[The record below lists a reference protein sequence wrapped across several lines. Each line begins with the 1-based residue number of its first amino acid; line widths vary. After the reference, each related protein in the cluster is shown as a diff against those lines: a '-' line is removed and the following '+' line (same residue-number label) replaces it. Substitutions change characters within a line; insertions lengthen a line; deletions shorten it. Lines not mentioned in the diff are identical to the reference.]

1 METNTLKFPNVER
14 VLKAYADSAGDTYR
28 SYMQLGGK
36 DASGKLS
43 QSAKADVRI
52 EGTKYQV
59 VMHLEEYWK
68 WVENGRPP
76 YGKVK
81 MRDENGKLREPF
93 TKFPPPNV
101 IRKWIEVKPVIPRP
115 MKNGKLPTIN
125 QLAYLIGRKIAT
137 VGIVPS
143 PVLELT
149 VDDLNERFMGEL
161 KEALAQDLG
170 YMLKASMRSA
180 FE

>member
-28 SYMQLGGK
+28 SYMRLGGK

-52 EGTKYQV
+52 EGTSYQV
-59 VMHLEEYWK
+59 VMQLEEYWK
-68 WVENGRPP
+68 WVESGRKA
-76 YGKVK
+76 G
-81 MRDENGKLREPF
+81 G
-93 TKFPPPNV
+93 KFPPLTK
-101 IRKWIEVKPVIPRP
+101 IREWIDVKPITPRP
-115 MKNGKLPTIN
+115 MKNGKLPTLN

-137 VGIVPS
+137 KGITPS

>member
-1 METNTLKFPNVER
+1 METNTLTFPNIER

-28 SYMQLGGK
+28 SYMRLGGK

-43 QSAKADVRI
+43 QSAKADVRV

-68 WVENGRPP
+68 FVENGRKP
-76 YGKVK
+76 G
-81 MRDENGKLREPF
+81 G
-93 TKFPPPNV
+93 KFPPLDK
-101 IRKWIEVKPVIPRP
+101 IREWIEVKPVIPRP

-143 PVLELT
+143 PVLEFT
-149 VDDLNERFMGEL
+149 VQDLNDRFMDEL
-161 KEALAQDLG
+161 KEAIRQDVG
-170 YMLKASMRSA
+170 YLLKASMRWA

>member
-1 METNTLKFPNVER
+1 METNTLTFPNIER

-28 SYMQLGGK
+28 SYMRLGGK

-43 QSAKADVRI
+43 QSAKADVRV

-68 WVENGRPP
+68 YVENGRKP
-76 YGKVK
+76 G
-81 MRDENGKLREPF
+81 
-93 TKFPPPNV
+93 KFPPLDK
-101 IRKWIEVKPVIPRP
+101 IREWIEVKPVIPRP
-115 MKNGKLPTIN
+115 MKNGKLPSIN
-125 QLAYLIGRKIAT
+125 QLAYLIGRKIAIK
-137 VGIVPS
+137 GIVPS

-149 VDDLNERFMGEL
+149 VQDLNDRFMDEL
-161 KEALAQDLG
+161 KEAIRQDVG
-170 YMLKASMRSA
+170 YLLKASMRSA